1 MKKILKSTIDDLVSD
16 FIYYDRK
23 EDEDLPLNEIE
34 NMINRGETN
43 IDEIVKVFKEVLIC
57 SINSTH

>member
-1 MKKILKSTIDDLVSD
+1 MKKILKNTIEDLVSN

-34 NMINRGETN
+34 KMINKGETN

-57 SINSTH
+57 SIKTPL